1 MTQLNWLPTL
11 PDWKQRL
18 KALPEDPTA
27 AWDAAVGLANSAL
40 NFVQS
45 NALDEALRRI
55 VTTPPAQV
63 GAKTMRLAMLGSAT
77 LRHLQPAIRVG
88 GLRRGIFIDVYE
100 NEYGQYLQE
109 LSDKDSALY
118 EFKPNYIL
126 LSLDAYHLTAGVH
139 SALDKADT
147 DRLLADAKAR
157 IRALWRLARENLR
170 CPVIQQT
177 VLPVHLALLGQN
189 EHRLPGSRANF
200 IARLNAD
207 LRVMADEEGIDLLA
221 VDAQSG
227 RDGIDAWHNPALWHR
242 SKQEIAVAAGPLY
255 GDLVAR
261 LIAAKKGHSYK
272 CLVLDLDNT
281 VWGGVVGDDGM
292 EGIVIGQGTAL
303 GEAFVQFQDYCREL
317 SRRGVILAVCSKND
331 EANALE
337 PFDSHPDMVLKR
349 GDISCFVA
357 NWSDKANNIRAIA
370 EKLNIGLDSL
380 VFVDDNPFERN
391 LIRKELPMVA
401 VPEVDE
407 DPANYARAIA
417 AAGYFEGLY
426 VTDEDRERTGQYRG
440 NAQRDALKES
450 ATDLEAY
457 LRELDMR
464 LVWGDFDKLNLPRI
478 VQLIAR
484 SNQFNLTTR
493 RYTEEDILAIIG
505 DPDAF
510 GLHLRLVDRFGDNGI
525 IAIIIGRLRDNADL
539 EIDTWLMSC
548 RVLGR
553 QVEPTTLNLI
563 AERAKAMGARRL
575 LGKYIPTKKNGMVK
589 EHYAKL
595 GFTTLQSDQD
605 SGSSNVLDLASFAPI
620 ETFIHVAKV

>member
-1 MTQLNWLPTL
+1 MTQLHWLPAP

-18 KALPEDPTA
+18 KALPADPAA
-27 AWDAAVGLANSAL
+27 AWDAAVGLANTAL
-40 NFVQS
+40 NFVQT
-45 NALDEALRRI
+45 NALDEAVRRI
-55 VTTPPAQV
+55 VPTPPSQV
-63 GAKTMRLAMLGSAT
+63 GAKSVRLAMLGSAT
-77 LRHLQPAIRVG
+77 LRHLQAAIRVG

-109 LSDKDSALY
+109 LSDRDLALY

-139 SALDKADT
+139 AALDKADA

-157 IRALWRLARENLR
+157 IRALWRLARENFR
-170 CPVIQQT
+170 CPIIQQT
-177 VLPVHLALLGQN
+177 ALPVHLPLLGQN

-200 IARLNAD
+200 ITRLNAD
-207 LRVMADEEGIDLLA
+207 LRVMADEESIDLLA
-221 VDAQSG
+221 VDAEAA

-261 LIAAKKGHSYK
+261 LIAAKKGYSYK

-337 PFDSHPDMVLKR
+337 PFDAHPDMVLKR

-391 LIRKELPMVA
+391 LIRKELPIVA

-525 IAIIIGRLRDNADL
+525 IAIIIGRLRDNTDL

-605 SGSSNVLDLASFAPI
+605 SGSSNVLDLASFVPI
-620 ETFIHVAKV
+620 ETFIQVAKV

>member
-1 MTQLNWLPTL
+1 MTQLHWLPAL

-18 KALPEDPTA
+18 KALPADPAA
-27 AWDAAVGLANSAL
+27 AWDAAVGLANTAL
-40 NFVQS
+40 NFVQT
-45 NALDEALRRI
+45 NALDEAVRRI
-55 VTTPPAQV
+55 VPTPPSQV
-63 GAKTMRLAMLGSAT
+63 GAKSVRLAMLGSAT
-77 LRHLQPAIRVG
+77 LRHLQAAIRVG

-139 SALDKADT
+139 AALDKADA

-157 IRALWRLARENLR
+157 IRALWRLARENFR
-170 CPVIQQT
+170 CPIIQQT
-177 VLPVHLALLGQN
+177 ALPVHLPLLGQN

-200 IARLNAD
+200 ITRLNAD
-207 LRVMADEEGIDLLA
+207 LRVMADEESIDLLA
-221 VDAQSG
+221 VDAEAA

-261 LIAAKKGHSYK
+261 LIAAKKGYSYK

-337 PFDSHPDMVLKR
+337 PFDAHPDMVLKR

-505 DPDAF
+505 SPDAF

-525 IAIIIGRLRDNADL
+525 IAIIIGRLRDNTDL

-575 LGKYIPTKKNGMVK
+575 LGEYIPTKKNGMVK

-605 SGSSNVLDLASFAPI
+605 SGSSNVLDLASFVPI
-620 ETFIHVAKV
+620 ETFIQVAKV